1 MFKNSTLSV
10 QLFEITLMREEILDT
25 LSLRNI
31 IVALLIG
38 DYIYSVVYFRIGKQ
52 FQFRNNNSNCEL
64 VSDTY
69 LDNLLSEG

>member
-31 IVALLIG
+31 IVIIDRGL
-38 DYIYSVVYFRIGKQ
+38 
-52 FQFRNNNSNCEL
+52 
-64 VSDTY
+64 Y
-69 LDNLLSEG
+69 LFCSLLSDRQTIPKQ